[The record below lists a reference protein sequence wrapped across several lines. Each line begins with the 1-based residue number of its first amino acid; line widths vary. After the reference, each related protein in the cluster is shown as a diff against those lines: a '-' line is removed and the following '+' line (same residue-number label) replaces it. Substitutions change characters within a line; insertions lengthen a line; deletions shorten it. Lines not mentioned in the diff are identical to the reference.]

1 MVGRLFLNMSNFLNK
16 PSQEFNIQKT
26 FKGFEKAAETERLDS
41 VYRVKYAC
49 EGIRGNERK

>member
-1 MVGRLFLNMSNFLNK
+1 MSNFLNK